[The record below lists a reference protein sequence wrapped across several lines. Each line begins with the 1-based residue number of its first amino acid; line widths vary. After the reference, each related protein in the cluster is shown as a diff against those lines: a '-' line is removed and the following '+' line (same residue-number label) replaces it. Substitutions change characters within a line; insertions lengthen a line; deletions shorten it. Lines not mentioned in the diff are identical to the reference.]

1 MNARAEPLVAGRL
14 RSLRRGV
21 DSIAGRLVL
30 ASGAFA
36 LLVAVAFALLVA
48 TVDELRAANAREAR
62 AKEVTVAVLALERL
76 VADLDTGVRTYAVTS
91 DPQFLGSFDAARAEL
106 PGELGSFRRLASA
119 DASTRRLARQIEN
132 GIRSYVD
139 DFAIP
144 LVDIARDAPG
154 AATSEDAIQE
164 DRERIGTIRGRFSRL
179 RAIVNAESQASANAA
194 SDRAR
199 EAVAI
204 GLGGFVLCATL
215 VLLIGLYLVYS
226 IGRPLRAAASGAA
239 RIAEGDFTQRLPEKG
254 PGEVHELSRTFN
266 RMAAEL
272 EKRQRELEEQNAQLR
287 TSEQLKSELVSIVS
301 HEVRTPLASVL
312 GFTSL
317 LLQRDVPAEERRRYL
332 EIIDQQGKRL
342 AALLDDFL
350 DVQRIE
356 EGRLE
361 LVHERVDV
369 SALLREQVQLYEA
382 QSTEHALALRLPASS
397 LLVEGDGDRL
407 AQVIGNLLSNAI
419 KYSPTGGRIEVE
431 GDRADGR
438 VRLRV
443 RDHGLGIP
451 EGQHD
456 RIFTKFFRGDAAA
469 SGIAGSGLGLA
480 FARAVVE
487 AHGGS
492 IGFRS
497 AAGRGST
504 FWVELPAA
512 GASRR
517 AGDHREG
524 GET

>member
-1 MNARAEPLVAGRL
+1 VTARAEPVVTSRRTGM
-14 RSLRRGV
+14 LRRTFG
-21 DSIAGRLVL
+21 SIAGRLVL

-62 AKEVTVAVLALERL
+62 AKEVTVSVLSLERL
-76 VADLDTGVRTYAVTS
+76 VADLDTGIRSYAIGRER
-91 DPQFLGSFDAARAEL
+91 QFLRPFQTARKEI
-106 PGELGSFRRLASA
+106 PGQLSEFRRLTET
-119 DASTRRLARQIEN
+119 DQSTRALAGRIDLEIRNYIEE
-132 GIRSYVD
+132 
-139 DFAIP
+139 FAIP
-144 LVDIARDAPG
+144 LINIAADTPG
-154 AATSEDAIQE
+154 AATGEDAIRA
-164 DRERIGTIRGRFSRL
+164 DRERIGSIRRL
-179 RAIVNAESQASANAA
+179 FAELRQIVDAESDASAEAG

-199 EAVAI
+199 EAVGI
-204 GLGGFVLCATL
+204 GLVGFILCATL
-215 VLLIGLYLVYS
+215 VLLLGLYLVYS
-226 IGRPLRAAASGAA
+226 IGRPLRAAASGAS
-239 RIAEGDFTQRLPEKG
+239 RIAEGDFTQRLPERG
-254 PGEVHELSRTFN
+254 PGEVLELSRTFN
-266 RMAAEL
+266 RMAEELAE
-272 EKRQRELEEQNAQLR
+272 RQLKLEEQNTQLR

-301 HEVRTPLASVL
+301 HEIRTPLASVL

-317 LLQRDVPAEERRRYL
+317 LLQRDVTDDERRRYL

-342 AALLDDFL
+342 AGLLDDFL
-350 DVQRIE
+350 AVQRIE

-361 LVHERVDV
+361 LVHERIDM

-382 QSTEHALALRLPASS
+382 QSSEHALSLSLPGSA

-407 AQVIGNLLSNAI
+407 SQVIGNLLSNAI
-419 KYSPTGGRIEVE
+419 KYSPAGGSVQIEA
-431 GDRADGR
+431 DRANGR

-451 EGQHD
+451 AGQHD
-456 RIFTKFFRGDAAA
+456 RIFTKFFRGDAAQ

-487 AHGGS
+487 AHGGT

-512 GASRR
+512 GAR
-517 AGDHREG
+517 
-524 GET
+524 